1 MNIQMKGNEQITK
14 LLNDWYQVMLHKQV
28 LKATNLKQE
37 IDEQINMLKTEENTE
52 LQDQNL
58 LLYYSLL
65 DFRYKLLTT
74 NTYLSLDE
82 FDVIEKLNKK
92 SVDNYLSY
100 YYHFYK
106 AIHNMMLANYIDAGE
121 HFGKA
126 EKLLI
131 YVPDEIEHAEFNYKL
146 GVLYYHIHKPLLT
159 IKHVLKAKELY
170 EKQDNYKLNQLE
182 CDVTLGLAS
191 ITLNQFEQ
199 AEEYFV
205 KSLESAKKQNHENL
219 VMLIRYNLG
228 FLYAKQN
235 ISETAIRYLTDVY
248 NNEKPYHKTLF
259 LLAQEHYK
267 LKQLEKANAF
277 LEKGMQLADTEYI
290 HHFRIVQALYDVEY
304 RQNLESAIV
313 AGINYFETQQLY
325 GFIEEYAGHLAK
337 HFYNES
343 NYEQA
348 SKYFN
353 IAYEAKQ
360 TLTQRSALK

>member
-1 MNIQMKGNEQITK
+1 MNVQIKGNEQISK
-14 LLNDWYQVMLHKQV
+14 LLNDWYQVMIHKQV

-37 IDEQINMLKTEENTE
+37 IDEHISILKAAENTE

-65 DFRYKLLTT
+65 DFRYKMLTNST
-74 NTYLSLDE
+74 CISLDE
-82 FDVIEKLNKK
+82 LEVIEKLNKK

-106 AIHNMMLANYIDAGE
+106 AIHNTMLANYMEASE
-121 HFGKA
+121 HFEKA
-126 EKLLI
+126 EKLLM
-131 YVPDEIEHAEFNYKL
+131 YVPDEIEKAEFNYKL
-146 GVLYYHIHKPLLT
+146 GVLYYHIHQPLLT

-170 EKQDNYKLNQLE
+170 EKPSSYKLNQLE

-219 VMLIRYNLG
+219 IMLIRYNLG

-235 ISETAIRYLTDVY
+235 LSEIAIRYLTDVY

-267 LKQLEKANAF
+267 INQIEKAKAF
-277 LEKGMQLADTEYI
+277 
-290 HHFRIVQALYDVEY
+290 
-304 RQNLESAIV
+304 
-313 AGINYFETQQLY
+313 
-325 GFIEEYAGHLAK
+325 
-337 HFYNES
+337 
-343 NYEQA
+343 
-348 SKYFN
+348 
-353 IAYEAKQ
+353 
-360 TLTQRSALK
+360 